1 MKKALISTQ
10 ELVNRPDGKTECRV
24 AQVEPLDKTFDVAE
38 GLFWVD
44 CDDDVVAD
52 QFTYDLLTKA
62 ITALP
67 DFVEQQPTGGA
78 PSVIA

>member
-24 AQVEPLDKTFDVAE
+24 AQVEPAENIFDVAE
-38 GLFWVD
+38 GLFWAD

-52 QFTYDLLTKA
+52 RFTYNLFTKA
-62 ITALP
+62 ITAI
-67 DFVEQQPTGGA
+67 PTK
-78 PSVIA
+78 V